1 MTDGQILSIG
11 PGDLVPSALRIRHDG
26 YRLVQICATRIPA
39 GYELT
44 YSFGRDYELAH
55 LRLEIPEDT
64 EIMSISNI
72 FEPAFLYENEIVD
85 LFGVKINLIS
95 IDYQGQLYRI
105 EKQTPFK

>member
-1 MTDGQILSIG
+1 MSSDLERMRELNGILSKA
-11 PGDLVPSALRIRHDG
+11 SKA
-26 YRLVQICATRIPA
+26 YYMQ
-39 GYELT
+39 
-44 YSFGRDYELAH
+44 
-55 LRLEIPEDT
+55 DT